1 MENEPPS
8 KRPRFFIEEL
18 LLDIPSFQTGNG
30 HQINN
35 LNLSPSHYVT
45 ILDKDIEFN
54 KKFKL
59 LKNRSSFLIE
69 NIPSDPEVL
78 LAAIFDYFIKSSL
91 NESNKRGVVA
101 NKIGIIISS
110 ELLQPD
116 LWLPIRGINEN
127 TVDALLNRFN
137 HIAQSKAKDDI
148 SLWGKPFEVSVTT
161 IGRNDLPNEQQI
173 IGGVNIR
180 KKRSLAPIHH
190 NINDQCLIKVNKVMK
205 MD

>member
-18 LLDIPSFQTGNG
+18 LSDIPSFQTGNG
-30 HQINN
+30 QQINN

-69 NIPSDPEVL
+69 NIPSDP
-78 LAAIFDYFIKSSL
+78 
-91 NESNKRGVVA
+91 ESNKRGVVA